1 MAIEGLYL
9 QLLHQAIGRLRA
21 RVPAPRAL
29 LLAYPDLVVPR
40 AALAR
45 LVGEAV
51 LDGLPVRE
59 DARATWETHGLAGVG
74 DPMFETV
81 AFLRR
86 LGVESEVTDVVALHG
101 VERIVDLNEPLP
113 ADLARR
119 FDLVV
124 DTGTLEHCFNV
135 GQAFRNACEAL
146 AQGGLL
152 VHAAP
157 LNRPNH
163 GFWNFSPTVY
173 PDFFLANGFEA
184 HVITGASGD
193 LVRGMRTFPIDL
205 AGRFE
210 APAGSVL
217 YAVAERR
224 EVRDLVWPVQRKYQ
238 GFIR

>member
-9 QLLHQAIGRLRA
+9 QLLHQAIGKLRT
-21 RVPAPRAL
+21 RVPRPRAL

-45 LVGEAV
+45 LVGEAT
-51 LDGLPVRE
+51 LEGLPERE
-59 DARATWETHGLAGVG
+59 DAPAAWEAHGLAGVA
-74 DPMFETV
+74 DPMYETL

-86 LGVESEVTDVVALHG
+86 LGVEPEVTDVVAQHG

-146 AQGGLL
+146 AQGGVL

-184 HVITGASGD
+184 QVISGASGD
-193 LVRGMRTFPIDL
+193 LARGMRTFAVDL

-210 APAGSVL
+210 APAGAVV

-238 GFIR
+238 AFIP

>member
-9 QLLHQAIGRLRA
+9 QLLHQAIGKLRN
-21 RVPAPRAL
+21 RVPRPRAL

-45 LVGEAV
+45 LVGEAT
-51 LDGLPVRE
+51 LAGLPERK
-59 DARATWETHGLAGVG
+59 DARAAWEAHGLAGVS

-86 LGVESEVTDVVALHG
+86 LGVDPEVTDVVALHG
-101 VERIVDLNEPLP
+101 IERIVDLNEPLP

-119 FDLVV
+119 FDLVI

-146 AQGGLL
+146 AQGGVL

-184 HVITGASGD
+184 QVITGASGD
-193 LVRGMRTFPIDL
+193 LAGGMRTFPVDL

-210 APAGSVL
+210 APAGAVV

-238 GFIR
+238 AFIR